1 MKQSRR
7 ILLILH
13 ILGWSFAS
21 LLFLALDRRQQ
32 PDLVIIMGTVLDSGS
47 MTPLPGVE
55 VSWKSQK
62 VSSDK
67 AGHYEIQ
74 LPAGVR
80 EVSFSAPNRPSVR
93 KVLIVRQPGSRVR
106 QDVLLPNLQG
116 APFKVLALDRG
127 SRVGSHGKDLDSD
140 VSADSTISLAD
151 EYGNHDQLLT
161 LNIGKTRVHSPVW
174 LNATTIAF
182 GKEGVIHHPE
192 NLRLLGVFQFQ
203 TDSARIQ
210 QVASEVGAH
219 FLSKSPQRNALA
231 IATQKDVY
239 VMESLS
245 NPASLRRIFGLDA
258 NKGFLLSI
266 AWAADDRIYFTVDDS
281 ILLDDRHYLNR
292 SRIASMKAD
301 GTDLKAD
308 WASDAQYSYRYP
320 INGEG
325 TEIIF
330 SSFALDGKQQRL
342 WSRDIRTGKTKQVAE
357 PGLRAVHI
365 DSRASRLYYIYQQDL
380 HLRDLKSG
388 ADWVIVNSV
397 KEADYL
403 RSIPRP

>member
-1 MKQSRR
+1 MKQSKR

-32 PDLVIIMGTVLDSGS
+32 PDLVIVSGTVLDPGS

-55 VSWKSQK
+55 VAWKSQK
-62 VSSDK
+62 VTSDK
-67 AGHYEIQ
+67 AGHYGIQ

-80 EVSFSAPNRPSVR
+80 EISFAAPNRPPVR

-106 QDVLLPNLQG
+106 QDVLLPNSPG
-116 APFKVLALDRG
+116 TARKVLALDRG
-127 SRVGSHGKDLDSD
+127 SRVGQHGKDLDSD

-192 NLRLLGVFQFQ
+192 NSRLLGVFQFQ
-203 TDSARIQ
+203 TDSARVQ
-210 QVASEVGAH
+210 QIASEVGAH
-219 FLSKSPQRNALA
+219 FLSKSPQKDALVVA
-231 IATQKDVY
+231 DQKDLY
-239 VMESLS
+239 IMDSLS
-245 NPASLRRIFGLDA
+245 NPASLRRIFGLGA

-266 AWAADDRIYFTVDDS
+266 AWAPDDRIYFTVDDS
-281 ILLDDRHYLNR
+281 IQVDERHYLSR
-292 SRIASMKAD
+292 SRIASMKTD
-301 GTDLKAD
+301 GTDLKSD
-308 WASDAQYSYRYP
+308 WASDPQYSYRYP
-320 INGEG
+320 ANGEG
-325 TEIIF
+325 LQIMF
-330 SSFALDGKQQRL
+330 GRFALDGKQQTL
-342 WSRDIRTGKTKQVAE
+342 WSRDIRTGKTTQVVE
-357 PGLRAVHI
+357 PGLRAVHM
-365 DSRASRLYYIYQQDL
+365 DSSASRLYYIYRQDL

-388 ADWVIVNSV
+388 VDWVIVNSV

-403 RSIPRP
+403 RSIPPL

>member
-1 MKQSRR
+1 MKQSKR

-13 ILGWSFAS
+13 ILGWSLAG

-32 PDLVIIMGTVLDSGS
+32 PDLVIIMGTVLDPGS

-55 VSWKSQK
+55 VSWRSQK
-62 VSSDK
+62 VTSDK

-80 EVSFSAPNRPSVR
+80 EISFSAPDRPRVR

-106 QDVLLPNLQG
+106 QDVLLPNSPG
-116 APFKVLALDRG
+116 TPRKVLALDRG
-127 SRVGSHGKDLDSD
+127 SRVGQHGKDLDSD
-140 VSADSTISLAD
+140 ISADSSISLAD

-161 LNIGKTRVHSPVW
+161 LNIGKPRVHSPVW

-182 GKEGVIHHPE
+182 GKEGVLHHPE

-219 FLSKSPQRNALA
+219 FLSKSPQKEALA
-231 IATQKDVY
+231 IASQKDLY
-239 VMESLS
+239 IIESLA
-245 NPASLRRIFGLDA
+245 NPASLRRIFGLGA
-258 NKGFLLSI
+258 NNGFLLSVF
-266 AWAADDRIYFTVDDS
+266 WGPDDQIFFTVDDS
-281 ILLDDRHYLNR
+281 VQLDDRHYLSK

-301 GTDLKAD
+301 GTDLKPD
-308 WASDAQYSYRYP
+308 WASDPQYSYRYP
-320 INGEG
+320 MRGEG
-325 TEIIF
+325 AEIIF
-330 SSFALDGKQQRL
+330 CRFALDGKQQTL
-342 WSRDIRTGKTKQVAE
+342 WSRNLRTGKTKLVAE
-357 PGLRAVHI
+357 PALRAVHM
-365 DSRASRLYYIYQQDL
+365 DSSASRLYYIYQQNL

-397 KEADYL
+397 KEA
-403 RSIPRP
+403 